1 MDFKGARLYFVNIL
15 AICDFFVRAVWVF
28 LFFTEDSLDLVVQLV
43 TAVSYE
49 QDLKGL
55 LYSDAALEG
64 LVVH

>member
-28 LFFTEDSLDLVVQLV
+28 LFFPEDSLDLVVQLV

-49 QDLKGL
+49 QNLKGL
-55 LYSDAALEG
+55 LYSDAAFES